1 MAKNGGQITFGI
13 KFEADNSGLEKIKKS
28 FQDLRN
34 LTPSDLLKINP
45 SFEGDMNKA
54 RKAWK
59 EIRNTVGEVERA
71 VDDAFN
77 TDLGVINVQKLN
89 TSLKNIGIEKISTR
103 FANAGVAGQRAFN
116 EIAKG
121 ALTTNVKLKETNSLL
136 DKMGNT
142 LINTIKWN
150 ISSSVVNSFTN
161 SIQQAW
167 GYVKHLDSSLND
179 IRIVTGKSADEMDRF
194 AEKANK
200 AAKRLGSST
209 TDYTEASLIYY
220 QQGLS
225 DEEAAARAETT
236 IKAANVTGQ
245 SGEAVSEQL
254 TAVWNGYKVSAEEAE
269 LYIDKLAAVAATTA
283 SDLEELSTGMSK
295 VASAAAIMG
304 VDIDQLNAQLATI
317 VSVTREA
324 PESIG
329 TALKTVYA
337 RMSDITAGLDG
348 EVSLDEYTQQMEAM
362 GIHVLDA
369 NGNLRDMGDVI
380 EEIGGKW
387 QSMSREQQTSLA
399 QTIAGTRQYSRMMS
413 LFDNWDMYEKALN
426 TSATAAGTLNE
437 QNEIYLESTEAH
449 LKQLTAAKEGLFD
462 SLLEADGINPV
473 IDGLTTIVET
483 LEKVVDAAG
492 GMKGALAG
500 VGSLF
505 TKLFSKQIAQNI
517 EPFISNINSAK
528 RNAEQLQAV
537 LKNTETFAIGKGYST
552 EAAEAMRQT
561 QIEMSQYWDVMT
573 REEIDESQ
581 SIIRQ
586 IGDITQLQTEW
597 KEASKAAQE
606 YFSSIKTYKISKKG
620 NITENQSTN
629 KLLQDADVSR
639 GLQGLR
645 DDAEGVGGVS
655 KQQQA
660 AAKATLELYEAQ
672 ESAIKQMTA
681 AQEKMNE
688 AASQNLTVEKKIAS
702 LLENKDDLISASQQ
716 ALQEELKTGL
726 INEEQYNDA
735 INKLEEY
742 FNKIKE
748 AQQRYDNA
756 SDDEKKSAKVQ
767 DYGVDAKGLKQD
779 VSGIFSSSQQGAEG
793 FNKVADSMR
802 NAAGAA
808 AALGDQQNKLNI
820 SVLKTRKTIQNITNA
835 LNVFSNVAMGFS
847 AMGSVADT
855 LGSPDLSGWE
865 KAVQVMMSLSMT
877 IPMITNLYNGL
888 KNVQAAYN
896 MIQVATNVNIEK
908 EKASIALSTLAKN
921 GNTVASEILKNTL
934 KKEVFTR
941 LENGEAIEEENEEL
955 LKQALLKN
963 QDNLN
968 NNQLAKGLDKLKGGL
983 RKIGGLVQKGG
994 PLKGLT
1000 SGMGA
1005 ATAGAVALAA
1015 ALTTVAVGVAI
1026 GIGVSKHLQNEYEEE
1041 AKAANETAKKAHEIA
1056 VAAQEEKTA
1065 IDELAASFD
1074 SLQDRYEKEEISLTK
1089 LKEDLA
1095 EAAKAY
1101 GDLALAQS
1109 LLDGSTTVE
1118 QAETQ
1123 IREKQIEANEEVIE
1137 TSKTDVDAQAK
1148 SIQADIWANQIKGK
1162 SRDTHEGKQTIDV
1175 GWSAS
1180 SISDVLDEYD
1190 ITDLGTGH
1198 IDLEEFSQALAED
1211 GEALI
1216 TALKENGSEEALML
1230 ISIAESQNERITA
1243 ATESLT
1249 ASQQATFD
1257 NINFTAEENIEDI
1270 TTVKQYNEQAKNLA
1284 GQYIDAGVYETYD
1297 EALEAARNYLTQM
1310 DPLLGEMEGY
1320 RQMIANA
1327 IEPEIDPNV
1336 NETWKANYDTAQSWL
1351 TKMKEHFNMSE
1362 EEIIATYGS
1371 LEEGLKIYAV
1381 RAKKSYDEIEKSFNA
1396 VKNLSG
1402 DENFS
1407 WESLGGYSSYE
1418 DFIQDSWVKDGQFQ
1432 ESTEQA
1438 LQYGF
1443 DSGKQKLYSY
1453 FTEEDWKAIM
1463 GAENMEAAIDET
1475 YAKYL
1480 DDYKEN
1486 FASTHAG
1493 DYNAAATSL
1502 LEQSDYLTSSN
1513 IGNIDAYEQL
1523 IGDAELLKET
1533 FPELANEMDIL
1544 MDENLVGT
1552 EEWIQAL
1559 ERVQGKMGAIA
1570 IDADGIY
1577 TKEEAANDKLTETT
1591 LTEQRNR
1598 GEISQEEYQQ
1608 KFQGAMD
1615 YELEE
1620 LGIDQEE
1627 FDAYT
1632 EAVED
1637 LTEQYE
1643 LSDEMVQRIAKDNL
1657 KLQKTVDTLASDWKE
1672 YGNVLKSGD
1681 KTNIKYAQG
1690 MGKIRE
1696 SVEDMFGTDISDDFI
1711 QEHLEDIQKLAEGDL
1726 TVFDEL
1732 QKAAAED
1739 ILVDIQG
1746 VTDAEQLSGEMANLN
1761 EYIQGIDLEGVEIGA
1776 SLDSQ
1781 PALASLADMVNQAGL
1796 STEQM
1801 QALFDSL
1808 GFEPEIEYEKVT
1820 INSLE
1825 QARSYS
1831 HLYDANGKEIQVT
1844 SETQLGDLT
1853 DVYIP
1858 KINSSKT
1865 AYRGAP
1871 KSSISPKSSSG
1882 SGGGGSKPKEPDKK
1896 DPIDDE
1902 IDRYHDINVEIQRLQ
1917 TGYDRLQKAQEKL
1930 SGADLIKNLNEQL
1943 KVLEKQK
1950 DAYAAKIELAR
1961 QEQAELQNSLGAGGV
1976 TFAEDGTISNYAA
1989 ALQNQENQVNA
2000 IIANYNNMTA
2010 EEQEA
2015 YKEVVEKAQEDY
2027 EKFKEEIARYD
2038 ELVNSEIPEMEDAIQ
2053 EFIDQQVEIQV
2064 QKFNMSVEIELD
2076 LAEAERQ
2083 WNEFKKTVIDG
2094 IDEDDILGNAGAALN
2109 NLNVYSD
2116 PTTGEGT
2123 VSATSNHVND
2133 ILNELAL
2140 MDAGQESS
2148 IYGTDRA
2155 KAIEDLKTY
2164 SDTLMEEMMN
2174 FEGEVEEIRQMY
2186 LDLIDETNEEI
2197 DKQIENY
2204 EFVTNLIEHDLNLIE
2219 KIKGED
2225 VYAEM
2230 ATYYDKQAENY
2241 KSQLEFQRQEVNLWK
2256 ERMDAAKSA
2265 GNEDAYEKFKENW
2278 MEAVEQL
2285 NSTTDAALDNLM
2297 SKYENAINKIFD
2309 DLNNKVTNGMGLDYV
2324 AEEWELSNQA
2334 AERYLDTVNEAFAI
2348 DSLRNKYQTAIDE
2361 SSSLTTQQKL
2371 NDLMKEEIEALEKK
2385 DKLTQYDVDRANMK
2399 YDIALKQLALEEAQQ
2414 NKSQMRLRRDSQ
2426 GNYTYQF
2433 VSDEDQMAQAQQELA
2448 KAQNSLYNFDKE
2460 RYQANLDEMLSIYT
2474 EFTERMA
2481 EASLIIDDE
2490 ERLARQVMLREKY
2503 GEIINGIVA
2512 DNETVKLNL
2521 QDSAFTELAG
2531 IYDVNT
2537 ENYKNMTQ
2545 EQKDLV
2551 MSDLIPAWQEG
2562 AQAMVDAFSGP
2573 GGFEETVSSTFEE
2586 LDLATQDYVEG
2597 LDAIGEAAG
2606 VNFDQVI
2613 DGIDE
2618 TIDTMDGIIDGNED
2632 IIEQYD
2638 EQLDQ
2643 MEDILDLLDDMISKY
2658 QKVKNEAIAAS
2669 QASYAYQQAEAKK
2682 QAEKLAKKTATTSS
2696 TSSNTS
2702 STSSSGSS
2710 NSTSSGTSGGSN
2722 GNGGNNSKNGSYNS
2736 GKKSDIYT
2744 YVGKSK
2750 AMVFKEDKLV
2760 GDRYSYVGA
2769 VKKRPPFTTYKTG
2782 GYTGEWAGGSEEKN
2796 GKLAMLH
2803 QKELVLNEQDTS
2815 NVLTA
2820 IQILRG
2826 MSGVLETM
2834 TGRLASLDSGFS
2846 MSTGSMGEIIQEI
2859 IINAEF
2865 PDATDRTEIQAAF
2878 ENLIGRASQY
2888 AFNTEK

>member
-1 MAKNGGQITFGI
+1 MANGGKITFGVG
-13 KFEADNSGLEKIKKS
+13 FDVDPSGLNNLKQS
-28 FQDLRN
+28 FKELKQ
-34 LTPSDLLKINP
+34 LTPTDLLKINP
-45 SFEGDMNKA
+45 SFEGDMKKA
-54 RKAWK
+54 KSAWG
-59 EIRNTVGEVERA
+59 EIQSTVVR
-71 VDDAFN
+71 VDHAIDEAFN
-77 TDLGVINVQKLN
+77 TDLGVLNINKLN
-89 TSLKNIGIEKISTR
+89 ASLERIGVDKIRNS

-116 EIAKG
+116 GIAEK
-121 ALTTNVKLKETNSLL
+121 ALTTNVRLRETETIL
-136 DKMGNT
+136 DSMGKT
-142 LINTIKWN
+142 MMNTIKWGMTSGIWN
-150 ISSSVVNSFTN
+150 NFTN
-161 SIQQAW
+161 GAQQAF

-179 IRIVTGKSADEMDRF
+179 IRIVTGKSAEEMDKF

-200 AAKRLGSST
+200 AAKTLGAST

-225 DEEAAARAETT
+225 DEETAARAETT

-413 LFDNWDMYEKALN
+413 LFDNWDMYTKALE
-426 TSATAAGTLNE
+426 TSANAAGTLNK
-437 QNEIYLESTEAH
+437 QNEIYLDSAEAH
-449 LKQLTAAKEGLFD
+449 LKQLRTTTEDLYH
-462 SLLEADGINPV
+462 SLLDADTIKDV
-473 IDGLTTIVET
+473 ADIFTFLID
-483 LEKVVDAAG
+483 KVDMFVDAIG
-492 GMKGALAG
+492 GGSGALAG
-500 VGSLF
+500 LGIII
-505 TKLFSKQIAQNI
+505 TKLFSKQIAQGI
-517 EPFISNINSAK
+517 EPLITNMQGLK
-528 RNAEQLQAV
+528 QNAEQLKAV
-537 LKNTETFAIGKGYST
+537 MQNVNTFATGEGYT
-552 EAAEAMRQT
+552 TKATEAMRAAQLEISKYWNVMSAEEINASQEAIREIGRIT
-561 QIEMSQYWDVMT
+561 QMKEEWEAATKAAKEYMMTHTPVGGGRTVDSISGRVINKQAIKEIEGADYSRGWTGIEEDIDAGGSKKAAAERVKTTYEEQNASALKLLETEKQIE
-573 REEIDESQ
+573 
-581 SIIRQ
+581 Q
-586 IGDITQLQTEW
+586 I
-597 KEASKAAQE
+597 
-606 YFSSIKTYKISKKG
+606 ISKKVSAQSKLSGLLDIENG
-620 NITENQSTN
+620 NIQEQSQLIKGIKNDLEKAKVTGLIDEQEYDYAIQKANELLEKLQEAKVKLAEDSKLSVKDLGLDAKTLQQDFGEVFGAVNQS
-629 KLLQDADVSR
+629 
-639 GLQGLR
+639 
-645 DDAEGVGGVS
+645 
-655 KQQQA
+655 
-660 AAKATLELYEAQ
+660 Y
-672 ESAIKQMTA
+672 
-681 AQEKMNE
+681 
-688 AASQNLTVEKKIAS
+688 
-702 LLENKDDLISASQQ
+702 Q
-716 ALQEELKTGL
+716 ALQE
-726 INEEQYNDA
+726 
-735 INKLEEY
+735 
-742 FNKIKE
+742 FNQAMLQAGQGSNALSG
-748 AQQRYDNA
+748 AQ
-756 SDDEKKSAKVQ
+756 
-767 DYGVDAKGLKQD
+767 
-779 VSGIFSSSQQGAEG
+779 
-793 FNKVADSMR
+793 
-802 NAAGAA
+802 
-808 AALGDQQNKLNI
+808 DQLNI
-820 SVLKTRKTIQNITNA
+820 SILKTRQTITNITKTINT
-835 LNVFSNVAMGFS
+835 LSNVAMGVNAISGIFDIMNNED
-847 AMGSVADT
+847 ASVI
-855 LGSPDLSGWE
+855 E
-865 KAVQVMMSLSMT
+865 KITSSFISLSMVMPLLTT
-877 IPMITNLYNGL
+877 ISSSYTTVMQALNVAQGTHIIVTGKMI
-888 KNVQAAYN
+888 A
-896 MIQVATNVNIEK
+896 IEK
-908 EKASIALSTLAKN
+908 AQSLALTVGELAAKGNETAIKILNEEVEEGIGDRLASEKAI
-921 GNTVASEILKNTL
+921 
-934 KKEVFTR
+934 
-941 LENGEAIEEENEEL
+941 NEETE
-955 LKQALLKN
+955 ALLKN
-963 QDNLN
+963 SAAAIANRTAKEGQKDGVDLVAQEGIDAEGADKLSTNLN
-968 NNQLAKGLDKLKGGL
+968 KLKDS
-983 RKIGGLVQKGG
+983 KIGGSISKIISKIGSLGKVAKIAGGLILAIPTALQAAYGIRQYFRGQELAEIKEKNNALIEENNTEIETLKNRQEAYDSLLEVKKAYEEGSLTTAEYNQKKVE
-994 PLKGLT
+994 LIA
-1000 SGMGA
+1000 SIGA
-1005 ATAGAVALAA
+1005 EAA
-1015 ALTTVAVGVAI
+1015 ANLDL
-1026 GIGVSKHLQNEYEEE
+1026 SQSYEELAKSMAKIKGQE
-1041 AKAANETAKKAHEIA
+1041 AGEIANKANENAEAAAENLLIDAEKTLSKGHNELKYDESKGTATFENEIA
-1056 VAAQEEKTA
+1056 NNLAESDLAMANE
-1065 IDELAASFD
+1065 IDELFGGDGTLTGGDTLKIKFDTNDPQEMARQINELDVILQKYSDIDTNLSRDLNSLITSFKENESYEELNTSLDESTQNAIVEAAEGMD
-1074 SLQDRYEKEEISLTK
+1074 INMSLTKSQEEAEANYTQFLENLQQKQKEGLIDAKANIEDLANTYIAGLGNNFLNEEVLKQTERKQVQNWLFPGGEQEYLEDVEWAEQRKEEINNLI
-1089 LKEDLA
+1089 
-1095 EAAKAY
+1095 
-1101 GDLALAQS
+1101 QS
-1109 LLDGSTTVE
+1109 LHE
-1118 QAETQ
+1118 QG
-1123 IREKQIEANEEVIE
+1123 ID
-1137 TSKTDVDAQAK
+1137 TS
-1148 SIQADIWANQIKGK
+1148 
-1162 SRDTHEGKQTIDV
+1162 
-1175 GWSAS
+1175 
-1180 SISDVLDEYD
+1180 L
-1190 ITDLGTGH
+1190 
-1198 IDLEEFSQALAED
+1198 FS
-1211 GEALI
+1211 
-1216 TALKENGSEEALML
+1216 
-1230 ISIAESQNERITA
+1230 
-1243 ATESLT
+1243 
-1249 ASQQATFD
+1249 
-1257 NINFTAEENIEDI
+1257 
-1270 TTVKQYNEQAKNLA
+1270 
-1284 GQYIDAGVYETYD
+1284 
-1297 EALEAARNYLTQM
+1297 
-1310 DPLLGEMEGY
+1310 
-1320 RQMIANA
+1320 
-1327 IEPEIDPNV
+1327 
-1336 NETWKANYDTAQSWL
+1336 
-1351 TKMKEHFNMSE
+1351 
-1362 EEIIATYGS
+1362 
-1371 LEEGLKIYAV
+1371 
-1381 RAKKSYDEIEKSFNA
+1381 
-1396 VKNLSG
+1396 
-1402 DENFS
+1402 
-1407 WESLGGYSSYE
+1407 
-1418 DFIQDSWVKDGQFQ
+1418 
-1432 ESTEQA
+1432 
-1438 LQYGF
+1438 
-1443 DSGKQKLYSY
+1443 
-1453 FTEEDWKAIM
+1453 EEDWKEIYSLE
-1463 GAENMEAAIDET
+1463 GEEAQFELAKQTMLEHLDELRNNFKKGQAIDIAT
-1475 YAKYL
+1475 Q
-1480 DDYKEN
+1480 
-1486 FASTHAG
+1486 AG
-1493 DYNAAATSL
+1493 TF
-1502 LEQSDYLTSSN
+1502 LEQADYIAPNSLE
-1513 IGNIDAYEQL
+1513 GNTDWQAFETQLEQVQTL
-1523 IGDAELLKET
+1523 
-1533 FPELANEMDIL
+1533 FPELQSDVETL
-1544 MDENLVGT
+1544 MNPAKQGT

-1559 ERVQGKMGAIA
+1559 ERVQGKMGTIA
-1570 IDADGIY
+1570 ADADGIF
-1577 TKEEAANDKLTETT
+1577 TKEEAAAYDLTETT

-1598 GEISQEEYQQ
+1598 GDISQEEYQQ

-1657 KLQKTVDTLASDWKE
+1657 KLQKTVDTLASDWEE
-1672 YGNVLKSGD
+1672 YGDVLKSGD

-1732 QKAAAED
+1732 QKAATED
-1739 ILVDIQG
+1739 IIVDIAG
-1746 VTDAEQLSGEMANLN
+1746 EVDASQLTGEFANLN
-1761 EYIQGIDLEGVEIGA
+1761 NMIQEFPLENLEMGA
-1776 SLDSQ
+1776 SLDTTGFDE
-1781 PALASLADMVNQAGL
+1781 ALN
-1796 STEQM
+1796 
-1801 QALFDSL
+1801 ALLMSSEMTIDEANAILESL
-1808 GFEPEIEYEKVT
+1808 GFEPEITYQEVPIEDVDFATQRAFTRDEEGNYKEVYSEA
-1820 INSLE
+1820 SL
-1825 QARSYS
+1825 QSGS
-1831 HLYDANGKEIQVT
+1831 M
-1844 SETQLGDLT
+1844 
-1853 DVYIP
+1853 VYIP
-1858 KINSSKT
+1858 IINGSATKYKGS
-1865 AYRGAP
+1865 P
-1871 KSSISPKSSSG
+1871 KSSITPKSSG
-1882 SGGGGSKPKEPDKK
+1882 GGGGGGGSKPKEPDKK

-2123 VSATSNHVND
+2123 VSATSDHVND

-2204 EFVTNLIEHDLNLIE
+2204 EFVTSLIEHDLNLIE

-2225 VYAEM
+2225 AYAEM

-2297 SKYENAINKIFD
+2297 SKYENAVNKIFD

-2448 KAQNSLYNFDKE
+2448 EAQNSLYNFDKE
-2460 RYQANLDEMLSIYT
+2460 RYQANLDEMLSTYT

-2490 ERLARQVMLREKY
+2490 ERLARQAMLREKY

-2586 LDLATQDYVEG
+2586 LDLATQDYVNG

-2606 VNFDQVI
+2606 VNFDDVI
-2613 DGIDE
+2613 NGIDD
-2618 TIDTMDGIIDGNED
+2618 TIDTMDGIIDGNDD
-2632 IIEQYD
+2632 IISQYD

-2643 MEDILDLLDDMISKY
+2643 MDDILDKLDDMIEKY
-2658 QKVKNEAIAAS
+2658 KSIKTEAIAAS
-2669 QASYAYQQAEAKK
+2669 EAAYKYQKEEAERQAAEAAKKAAEEEAKK
-2682 QAEKLAKKTATTSS
+2682 QAANSSSKNNGTTTSTTSS
-2696 TSSNTS
+2696 SNT
-2702 STSSSGSS
+2702 TD
-2710 NSTSSGTSGGSN
+2710 
-2722 GNGGNNSKNGSYNS
+2722 GGNPNSPGLPSNVSTPKYRVIAAGIGEIWSYDTRGQAESAITANK
-2736 GKKSDIYT
+2736 GKYK
-2744 YVGKSK
+2744 GKSLSI
-2750 AMVFKEDKLV
+2750 A
-2760 GDRYSYVGA
+2760 Y
-2769 VKKRPPFTTYKTG
+2769 YKTG

-2834 TGRLASLDSGFS
+2834 TGRLSSLDGGFS
-2846 MSTGSMGEIIQEI
+2846 MPVGSMGEIIQEI

-2878 ENLIGRASQY
+2878 ENLVGRASQY

>member
-1 MAKNGGQITFGI
+1 
-13 KFEADNSGLEKIKKS
+13 
-28 FQDLRN
+28 
-34 LTPSDLLKINP
+34 
-45 SFEGDMNKA
+45 
-54 RKAWK
+54 
-59 EIRNTVGEVERA
+59 
-71 VDDAFN
+71 
-77 TDLGVINVQKLN
+77 
-89 TSLKNIGIEKISTR
+89 
-103 FANAGVAGQRAFN
+103 
-116 EIAKG
+116 
-121 ALTTNVKLKETNSLL
+121 
-136 DKMGNT
+136 
-142 LINTIKWN
+142 
-150 ISSSVVNSFTN
+150 
-161 SIQQAW
+161 
-167 GYVKHLDSSLND
+167 
-179 IRIVTGKSADEMDRF
+179 
-194 AEKANK
+194 
-200 AAKRLGSST
+200 
-209 TDYTEASLIYY
+209 
-220 QQGLS
+220 
-225 DEEAAARAETT
+225 
-236 IKAANVTGQ
+236 
-245 SGEAVSEQL
+245 
-254 TAVWNGYKVSAEEAE
+254 
-269 LYIDKLAAVAATTA
+269 
-283 SDLEELSTGMSK
+283 
-295 VASAAAIMG
+295 
-304 VDIDQLNAQLATI
+304 
-317 VSVTREA
+317 
-324 PESIG
+324 
-329 TALKTVYA
+329 
-337 RMSDITAGLDG
+337 
-348 EVSLDEYTQQMEAM
+348 
-362 GIHVLDA
+362 
-369 NGNLRDMGDVI
+369 
-380 EEIGGKW
+380 
-387 QSMSREQQTSLA
+387 
-399 QTIAGTRQYSRMMS
+399 
-413 LFDNWDMYEKALN
+413 
-426 TSATAAGTLNE
+426 
-437 QNEIYLESTEAH
+437 
-449 LKQLTAAKEGLFD
+449 
-462 SLLEADGINPV
+462 
-473 IDGLTTIVET
+473 
-483 LEKVVDAAG
+483 
-492 GMKGALAG
+492 
-500 VGSLF
+500 
-505 TKLFSKQIAQNI
+505 
-517 EPFISNINSAK
+517 
-528 RNAEQLQAV
+528 
-537 LKNTETFAIGKGYST
+537 
-552 EAAEAMRQT
+552 
-561 QIEMSQYWDVMT
+561 
-573 REEIDESQ
+573 
-581 SIIRQ
+581 
-586 IGDITQLQTEW
+586 
-597 KEASKAAQE
+597 
-606 YFSSIKTYKISKKG
+606 
-620 NITENQSTN
+620 
-629 KLLQDADVSR
+629 
-639 GLQGLR
+639 
-645 DDAEGVGGVS
+645 
-655 KQQQA
+655 
-660 AAKATLELYEAQ
+660 
-672 ESAIKQMTA
+672 
-681 AQEKMNE
+681 
-688 AASQNLTVEKKIAS
+688 
-702 LLENKDDLISASQQ
+702 
-716 ALQEELKTGL
+716 
-726 INEEQYNDA
+726 
-735 INKLEEY
+735 
-742 FNKIKE
+742 
-748 AQQRYDNA
+748 
-756 SDDEKKSAKVQ
+756 
-767 DYGVDAKGLKQD
+767 
-779 VSGIFSSSQQGAEG
+779 
-793 FNKVADSMR
+793 
-802 NAAGAA
+802 
-808 AALGDQQNKLNI
+808 
-820 SVLKTRKTIQNITNA
+820 
-835 LNVFSNVAMGFS
+835 
-847 AMGSVADT
+847 
-855 LGSPDLSGWE
+855 
-865 KAVQVMMSLSMT
+865 
-877 IPMITNLYNGL
+877 
-888 KNVQAAYN
+888 
-896 MIQVATNVNIEK
+896 
-908 EKASIALSTLAKN
+908 
-921 GNTVASEILKNTL
+921 
-934 KKEVFTR
+934 
-941 LENGEAIEEENEEL
+941 
-955 LKQALLKN
+955 
-963 QDNLN
+963 
-968 NNQLAKGLDKLKGGL
+968 
-983 RKIGGLVQKGG
+983 
-994 PLKGLT
+994 
-1000 SGMGA
+1000 
-1005 ATAGAVALAA
+1005 
-1015 ALTTVAVGVAI
+1015 
-1026 GIGVSKHLQNEYEEE
+1026 
-1041 AKAANETAKKAHEIA
+1041 
-1056 VAAQEEKTA
+1056 
-1065 IDELAASFD
+1065 
-1074 SLQDRYEKEEISLTK
+1074 
-1089 LKEDLA
+1089 
-1095 EAAKAY
+1095 
-1101 GDLALAQS
+1101 
-1109 LLDGSTTVE
+1109 
-1118 QAETQ
+1118 
-1123 IREKQIEANEEVIE
+1123 
-1137 TSKTDVDAQAK
+1137 
-1148 SIQADIWANQIKGK
+1148 
-1162 SRDTHEGKQTIDV
+1162 
-1175 GWSAS
+1175 
-1180 SISDVLDEYD
+1180 
-1190 ITDLGTGH
+1190 
-1198 IDLEEFSQALAED
+1198 
-1211 GEALI
+1211 
-1216 TALKENGSEEALML
+1216 ML

-1243 ATESLT
+1243 AAESLT

-1257 NINFTAEENIEDI
+1257 NINFTAEEDIEDI

-1284 GQYIDAGVYETYD
+1284 GQYINAGIYETYD
-1297 EALEAARNYLTQM
+1297 EALEAARNYLAQM

-1336 NETWKANYDTAQSWL
+1336 NETWKANYDTVQSWL
-1351 TKMKEHFNMSE
+1351 TKMKEYFNMSE

-1371 LEEGLKIYAV
+1371 LEEGLKAYANSTGQ
-1381 RAKKSYDEIEKSFNA
+1381 SYDEIEKNFNA

-1418 DFIQDSWVKDGQFQ
+1418 DFIQDSWVMDGQSQ
-1432 ESTEQA
+1432 EFTEQA

-1443 DSGKQKLYSY
+1443 DSGKRKLYGY
-1453 FTEEDWKAIM
+1453 FTEEDWKAIVA
-1463 GAENMEAAIDET
+1463 AENMEAAIDEI

-1486 FASTHAG
+1486 FASVHAG
-1493 DYNAAATSL
+1493 DYNAAVTSL

-1513 IGNIDAYEQL
+1513 IGNIDAYKQL

-1544 MDENLVGT
+1544 MNENLVGT

-1559 ERVQGKMGAIA
+1559 EQVQGKMGAIA
-1570 IDADGIY
+1570 ADADGIF
-1577 TKEEAANDKLTETT
+1577 TKEDAATYNLTETI

-1627 FDAYT
+1627 FDVYT

-1657 KLQKTVDTLASDWKE
+1657 KLQKTIDTLTSDWEE
-1672 YGNVLKSGD
+1672 YGDILKSGD

-1690 MGKIRE
+1690 IGKIKE
-1696 SVEDMFGTDISDDFI
+1696 SVEDMFGTEVSDKFI
-1711 QEHLEDIQKLAEGDL
+1711 QEHLEEIQQLAEGDL

-1732 QKAAAED
+1732 SKAAAED
-1739 ILVDIQG
+1739 IIVDIAA
-1746 VTDAEQLSGEMANLN
+1746 VTDASQLTGEFATLN
-1761 EYIQGIDLEGVEIGA
+1761 EAIQNAELEDLEIGA
-1776 SLDSQ
+1776 SLDTAGFTD
-1781 PALASLADMVNQAGL
+1781 ALNALLL
-1796 STEQM
+1796 SSEMTIDEVESI
-1801 QALFDSL
+1801 LESL
-1808 GFEPEIEYEKVT
+1808 GFEPEVT
-1820 INSLE
+1820 YQEVPIGDFQAQHGEAVQEVLGPDGEIRQVKLSNNIYTVQDGMVKIPIINGSTTKFSGSP
-1825 QARSYS
+1825 RST
-1831 HLYDANGKEIQVT
+1831 LN
-1844 SETQLGDLT
+1844 
-1853 DVYIP
+1853 
-1858 KINSSKT
+1858 
-1865 AYRGAP
+1865 AP
-1871 KSSISPKSSSG
+1871 KPSSG
-1882 SGGGGSKPKEPDKK
+1882 GGGGGGSKPKEPDKK
-1896 DPIDDE
+1896 DPIDDQ
-1902 IDRYHDINVEIQRLQ
+1902 IDRYHDINVEIQRLS
-1917 TGYDRLQKAQEKL
+1917 TAYDRLGKAQEKL
-1930 SGADLIKNLNEQL
+1930 SGVDLIKNLNEQL

-2123 VSATSNHVND
+2123 VSATSSHVND
-2133 ILNELAL
+2133 ILSELAL

-2174 FEGEVEEIRQMY
+2174 FEGEVKEIRQMY

-2225 VYAEM
+2225 AYAEM

-2256 ERMDAAKSA
+2256 ERVDAAKSA

-2297 SKYENAINKIFD
+2297 LKYENAVNKIFD

-2448 KAQNSLYNFDKE
+2448 EAQNSLYNFDKE
-2460 RYQANLDEMLSIYT
+2460 RYQANLDEMLSTYT

-2490 ERLARQVMLREKY
+2490 ERLAKQAMLREKY

-2573 GGFEETVSSTFEE
+2573 GGFEETVGSTFDE
-2586 LDLATQDYVEG
+2586 LDLATQDYVNG

-2606 VNFDQVI
+2606 VNFDDVI
-2613 DGIDE
+2613 NGIDD
-2618 TIDTMDGIIDGNED
+2618 TIDTMDGIIDGNDD
-2632 IIEQYD
+2632 IISQYD

-2643 MEDILDLLDDMISKY
+2643 MDDILDKLDDMIDKY
-2658 QKVKNEAIAAS
+2658 KSIKTEAIAAS
-2669 QASYAYQQAEAKK
+2669 EAAYKYQKEEAERQAAEAAKKAAEEEAKK
-2682 QAEKLAKKTATTSS
+2682 QAANSSSKNNGTTTSTTSS
-2696 TSSNTS
+2696 SNT
-2702 STSSSGSS
+2702 TD
-2710 NSTSSGTSGGSN
+2710 GGSP
-2722 GNGGNNSKNGSYNS
+2722 NSPGSPSSVSTPKYRVIAAGIGEIWSYDTRGQAESAITANK
-2736 GKKSDIYT
+2736 GKYK
-2744 YVGKSK
+2744 GKSLSI
-2750 AMVFKEDKLV
+2750 A
-2760 GDRYSYVGA
+2760 Y
-2769 VKKRPPFTTYKTG
+2769 YKTG

-2834 TGRLASLDSGFS
+2834 TGRLSSLDGGFS
-2846 MSTGSMGEIIQEI
+2846 MPTGSMGEIIQEI

-2865 PDATDRTEIQAAF
+2865 PDATDRNEIQAAF
-2878 ENLIGRASQY
+2878 ENLVGRASQY